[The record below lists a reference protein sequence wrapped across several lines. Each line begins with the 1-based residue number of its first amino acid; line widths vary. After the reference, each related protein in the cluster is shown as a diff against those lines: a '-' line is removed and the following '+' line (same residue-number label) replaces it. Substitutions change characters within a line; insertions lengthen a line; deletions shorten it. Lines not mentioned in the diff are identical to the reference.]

1 MAGTSVRRKVAA
13 ELSGLSRADQV
24 AALRARMD
32 AVGASSAP
40 DIVPDEGI
48 PTPSGLGMNFP
59 RKAVLQ
65 CSDTPA
71 FVVEI
76 IRTAVQEGNFVAVV
90 GWPDL
95 LLADIST
102 GLEKI
107 VAVPDPGS
115 DPLNT
120 VAVLCEGMD
129 LVVYRS
135 EAQLNLTPVR
145 ARPLLGKLRKGN
157 AALLLVNLTAPSP
170 YLVMDAQ
177 VQGFRGIGAGTGR
190 IRGFDI
196 EVELRTKMGVSSRT
210 VRVGE
215 PERAKLRVV

>member
-1 MAGTSVRRKVAA
+1 MTGTSVRTKVVAD
-13 ELSGLSRADQV
+13 LSGLSRVDQV

-32 AVGASSAP
+32 AVGVRPTP
-40 DIVPDEGI
+40 DIGPDEGI
-48 PTPSGLGMNFP
+48 PAPDGLGVSFP

-71 FVVEI
+71 LVVEI

-95 LLADIST
+95 LLAEVGE

-107 VAVPDPGS
+107 VAVPDPGP

-120 VAVLCEGMD
+120 VTVLCEGMD

-157 AALLLVNLTAPSP
+157 AALLLINLTAPSP

-196 EVELRTKMGVSSRT
+196 AVELRTKMGVRSRT

-215 PERAKLRVV
+215 PVQIQLRVV